1 MILTPGCFVEWREL
15 NEFDCGSQVGKKRRN
30 DFLQKVQSGSLQNSS
45 DAPSSW
51 PLNVFFGEFASLPPC
66 DMTLELR
73 KGDVLLI
80 PLFWWH
86 EVEHEN
92 EIEKLFH
99 AKLGDE

>member
-1 MILTPGCFVEWREL
+1 MQL
-15 NEFDCGSQVGKKRRN
+15 
-30 DFLQKVQSGSLQNSS
+30 GSLQNSA

-80 PLFWWH
+80 PVFWWH
-86 EVEHEN
+86 EVEDEKEN
-92 EIEKLFH
+92 RRTV
-99 AKLGDE
+99 

>member
-1 MILTPGCFVEWREL
+1 MVWREP
-15 NEFDCGSQVGKKRRN
+15 NEFDCGSQVEKKRLEQYVSKSAN
-30 DFLQKVQSGSLQNSS
+30 LGSLQNSA

-80 PLFWWH
+80 PVFWWH
-86 EVEHEN
+86 EVEDEKEN
-92 EIEKLFH
+92 RRLFD